1 MVNGISSKD
10 SQAIMKNF
18 YENTLNN
25 LELEIND
32 LEIESHNSIQ
42 AIESIIHL
50 IIKRIVE
57 VKEYVLKNNFKS
69 IDEEINFFKY
79 QKPILVSKLIYH
91 NTLYKIETKK
101 PHGTTTIRRYL
112 NDELQKLKIYFDN
125 NLDFYKYYRTNS
137 TYLDHKYFVRGKH
150 DIKLSLDNYYF
161 EADHRFSTSHCF
173 KVANIMANDLLQVH
187 LENELN
193 ENSQKRVIDNS
204 SLTWTSSKRAL
215 TELIYALHSYGVFDN
230 GSADIKVIAKTLERT
245 FNVDLGNFYHTYL
258 EVKSRKINRT
268 KFLDNLREA
277 LIKKMD
283 EQEEN

>member
-1 MVNGISSKD
+1 
-10 SQAIMKNF
+10 MKNF
-18 YENTLNN
+18 YKYTLNN

-32 LEIESHNSIQ
+32 LEIESKPSIQ
-42 AIESIIHL
+42 VIESIIHL
-50 IIKRIVE
+50 IIKTLIE
-57 VKEYVLKNNFKS
+57 VKEYVLKNDFKS
-69 IDEEINFFKY
+69 IDEEINFFKH
-79 QKPILVSKLIYH
+79 QKPVLVSKLIFH

-101 PHGTTTIRRYL
+101 PNGKTTIKRHL

-161 EADHRFSTSHCF
+161 EADHRFSTSHGF
-173 KVANIMANDLLQVH
+173 KVANIIANDLLQVH
-187 LENELN
+187 LENQVN
-193 ENSQKRVIDNS
+193 ENYQKKVLDNS

-215 TELIYALHSYGVFDN
+215 TELIYALHSYGAFGN
-230 GSADIKVIAKTLERT
+230 GSTDIKVIAKTFERT
-245 FNVDLGNFYHTYL
+245 FNVNLGNFYHTYL
-258 EVKSRKINRT
+258 EVKGRKINRT

-283 EQEEN
+283 EQEVN